1 MTPGPPLPQDL
12 ADQSVVVI
20 GASSGIGLATARQ
33 VRRRGGRVVMAGRDP
48 ERLERAAEEV
58 GAERSAPL
66 DAADTGRLREF
77 FDALPG
83 PVDHL
88 VSTAGSPF
96 YAPLA
101 DMDVDEARAHVGERL
116 ALTLGVAKYGGA
128 VVRDTGTLVFVG
140 GTGGR
145 RPGVGSAVTSALTA
159 ALPALT
165 ASLAVE
171 LAPVRVNLVAPGFV
185 DTPLSA
191 SLLGDRLEAR
201 RERLRATLPIR
212 RVVGP
217 DDVAAVIAHLMV
229 NEAVTGATYDVDGGQ
244 HLVPP

>member
-33 VRRRGGRVVMAGRDP
+33 VRRHGGRVVMAGRDP

-83 PVDHL
+83 PVDHV

-96 YAPLA
+96 YATLA
-101 DMDVDEARAHVGERL
+101 DLDVDEARAHVGERL

-128 VVRDTGTLVFVG
+128 VVRDAGTLVFVG

-171 LAPVRVNLVAPGFV
+171 LAPVRANLVAPGFV

-191 SLLGDRLEAR
+191 SLLGDRLEER

-217 DDVAAVIAHLMV
+217 DDVAAVIVHLMV

-244 HLVPP
+244 QLVPP

>member
-1 MTPGPPLPQDL
+1 MATGTPLPQDL

-33 VRRRGGRVVMAGRDP
+33 VRRHGGRVVMAGRDP
-48 ERLERAAEEV
+48 QRLERAAKEV

-77 FDALPG
+77 FDTLPG
-83 PVDHL
+83 PVDHV

-96 YAPLA
+96 YATLA
-101 DMDVDEARAHVGERL
+101 DLDVDEARAHVGERL
-116 ALTLGVAKYGGA
+116 ALTLAVAKYGGA
-128 VVRDTGTLVFVG
+128 VVRDAGTLVFVG

-145 RPGVGSAVTSALTA
+145 RPGVGASVTSALTA

-165 ASLAVE
+165 SSLAVE

-217 DDVAAVIAHLMV
+217 DDVAAVILHLMV

-244 HLVPP
+244 QLVPP

>member
-48 ERLERAAEEV
+48 ERLERAAEEA
-58 GAERSAPL
+58 GAERSVPL

-83 PVDHL
+83 PVDHV

-96 YAPLA
+96 YATLT

-128 VVRDTGTLVFVG
+128 VVRDAGTLVFVG

-185 DTPLSA
+185 DTPLPA
-191 SLLGDRLEAR
+191 SLLGDRLEER

-217 DDVAAVIAHLMV
+217 DDVAAVIVHLMV

-244 HLVPP
+244 QLVPP

>member
-1 MTPGPPLPQDL
+1 MATGTPLPQDL

-33 VRRRGGRVVMAGRDP
+33 VRRHGGRVVMAGRDP
-48 ERLERAAEEV
+48 QQLGRAAEEV
-58 GAERSAPL
+58 GAERSVPL

-83 PVDHL
+83 PVDHV

-96 YAPLA
+96 YATLA
-101 DMDVDEARAHVGERL
+101 DLDVDEARAHVGERL

-128 VVRDTGTLVFVG
+128 VVRDAGTLVFVG

-145 RPGVGSAVTSALTA
+145 RPGVGASVTSALTA

-171 LAPVRVNLVAPGFV
+171 LAPVRANLVAPGFV

-217 DDVAAVIAHLMV
+217 DDVAAVILHLMV

-244 HLVPP
+244 QLVPP

>member
-1 MTPGPPLPQDL
+1 MATGTPLPQDL

-33 VRRRGGRVVMAGRDP
+33 VRRHGGRVVMAGRDP
-48 ERLERAAEEV
+48 QRLERAAEEV

-66 DAADTGRLREF
+66 DAADTSRLREF

-83 PVDHL
+83 PVDHV

-96 YAPLA
+96 YATLA
-101 DMDVDEARAHVGERL
+101 DLDVDEARAHVAERL

-128 VVRDTGTLVFVG
+128 AVRDAGTLVFVG

-145 RPGVGSAVTSALTA
+145 RPGVGASVTSALTA

-165 ASLAVE
+165 SSLAVE

-217 DDVAAVIAHLMV
+217 DDVAAVILHLMV

-244 HLVPP
+244 QLV

>member
-1 MTPGPPLPQDL
+1 MATGTPLPQLL
-12 ADQSVVVI
+12 ADQCVVVI

-33 VRRRGGRVVMAGRDP
+33 VRRHGGRVVMAGRDP
-48 ERLERAAEEV
+48 QRLERAAKEV

-83 PVDHL
+83 PVDHV

-96 YAPLA
+96 YATLA
-101 DMDVDEARAHVGERL
+101 DLDVDEARAHVGERL

-128 VVRDTGTLVFVG
+128 VVRDAGTLVFVG

-145 RPGVGSAVTSALTA
+145 RPGVGASVTSALTA

-165 ASLAVE
+165 SSLAVE

-217 DDVAAVIAHLMV
+217 DDVAAVILHLMV

-244 HLVPP
+244 QLVPP

>member
-1 MTPGPPLPQDL
+1 MATGTPHPQDL
-12 ADQSVVVI
+12 ADRTVVVI

-33 VRRRGGRVVMAGRDP
+33 VRRHGGRVVMAGRDP
-48 ERLERAAEEV
+48 RRLERAAEEV
-58 GAERSAPL
+58 GAERSVPL

-77 FDALPG
+77 FGALPV
-83 PVDHL
+83 PVDHV

-96 YAPLA
+96 YATL
-101 DMDVDEARAHVGERL
+101 DDLDVDEARAHVGERL

-128 VVRDTGTLVFVG
+128 VVRDAGTLVFVG

-145 RPGVGSAVTSALTA
+145 RPGIGTSVTAALTA

-165 ASLAVE
+165 SSLAVE

-191 SLLGDRLEAR
+191 SLLGDRLEER

-217 DDVAAVIAHLMV
+217 DDVAAVILHLMV

-244 HLVPP
+244 QLVPP

>member
-33 VRRRGGRVVMAGRDP
+33 VRRRGARVVMAGRDP
-48 ERLERAAEEV
+48 ERLGRAAEEV

-66 DAADTGRLREF
+66 DAADTDRLREF

-83 PVDHL
+83 PVDHV

-96 YAPLA
+96 YATLA

-128 VVRDTGTLVFVG
+128 VVRDAGTLVFVG

-145 RPGVGSAVTSALTA
+145 RPGAGSAVTSALTA

-171 LAPVRVNLVAPGFV
+171 LAPVRANLVAPGFV

-191 SLLGDRLEAR
+191 SLLGDRLEER

-217 DDVAAVIAHLMV
+217 DDVAAVIVHLMV

-244 HLVPP
+244 QLVPP

>member
-1 MTPGPPLPQDL
+1 MATGTPYPQDL

-48 ERLERAAEEV
+48 QRLERAAEEV

-77 FDALPG
+77 FGALPG
-83 PVDHL
+83 PVDHV

-96 YAPLA
+96 YATLA
-101 DMDVDEARAHVGERL
+101 DLDVDEARSHVGERL
-116 ALTLGVAKYGGA
+116 ALTLGIAKYGGA
-128 VVRDTGTLVFVG
+128 VTRDGGTLVFVG

-145 RPGVGSAVTSALTA
+145 RPGIGTSVTSALTA

-191 SLLGDRLEAR
+191 SLLSDRLEER

-217 DDVAAVIAHLMV
+217 DDVAAVILHLMV

-244 HLVPP
+244 QLVPP

>member
-1 MTPGPPLPQDL
+1 MATGTPLPQDL

-33 VRRRGGRVVMAGRDP
+33 VRRHGGRVVMAGRDP
-48 ERLERAAEEV
+48 QRLERAAEEV

-66 DAADTGRLREF
+66 DAADTSRLREF

-83 PVDHL
+83 PVDHV

-96 YAPLA
+96 YATLA
-101 DMDVDEARAHVGERL
+101 DLDVDEARAHVAERL

-128 VVRDTGTLVFVG
+128 AVRDAGTLVFVG

-145 RPGVGSAVTSALTA
+145 RPGVGASVTSALTA

-165 ASLAVE
+165 SSLAVE

-217 DDVAAVIAHLMV
+217 DDVAAVILHLMV

-244 HLVPP
+244 QLVSP